1 MNSIK
6 SPANTRPPRV
16 PIVVHVEPEVRWALR
31 EIGARRRM
39 SVSDMLRV
47 KINQIIAE
55 GAAAAPTGELERE
68 E

>member
-6 SPANTRPPRV
+6 LPKRPDRV

-31 EIGARRRM
+31 EIGVRRRQ
-39 SVSDMLRV
+39 SVSDMLRI

-55 GAAAAPTGELERE
+55 GASPTGSTLERDDG
-68 E
+68 